1 MELIDDIVLFI
12 YRFIPTY
19 LYIEIQIDIDYTN
32 YNIDYKIESHS
43 SFNSVINKNTFDRI

>member
-19 LYIEIQIDIDYTN
+19 LYIEIQIDIDY
-32 YNIDYKIESHS
+32 NIDYKIESHS
-43 SFNSVINKNTFDRI
+43 SFTKIIEKNTFDRI